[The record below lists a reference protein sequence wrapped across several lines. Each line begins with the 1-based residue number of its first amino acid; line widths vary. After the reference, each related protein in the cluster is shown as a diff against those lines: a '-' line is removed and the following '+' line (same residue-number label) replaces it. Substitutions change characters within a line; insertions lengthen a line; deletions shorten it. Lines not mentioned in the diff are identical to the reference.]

1 MEDPGTGETIVR
13 KRQVSLRLFIAADTL
28 SSNRAIANLHR
39 LMEAMMESPSSVEI
53 VDVIANPAIA
63 EDAGI
68 TRAPTLV
75 LNGARPRR
83 QIEGEL
89 SDLAA
94 VAARLGLPIRQ
105 NRALA

>member
-1 MEDPGTGETIVR
+1 MRDPRI
-13 KRQVSLRLFIAADTL
+13 SLRLYIAPDTL

-39 LMEAMMESPSSVEI
+39 LCEALIDAPSSVEI

-75 LNGARPRR
+75 RNGTGPLR
-83 QIEGEL
+83 QVEGEL
-89 SDLAA
+89 ADLSA
-94 VAARLGLPIRQ
+94 VAERLGLPIRRD
-105 NRALA
+105 RALA